1 MTQFNRLA
9 ITATS
14 KQGHNSNTPQGCKY
28 KYFCSQQSSTDV
40 STSKVT
46 LCTIM
51 GFCMVS
57 HWTRFGITV
66 AKCKCSILY
75 YIIPSVLYYTS
86 YTILYLLYYT
96 TPLILYYTSYTILYL
111 LYYTIPPVLYYTSCT
126 ILYYTSCRLHKVLA
140 QCKLFKWIETHQS
153 VLPISSSYKQCP
165 ALIHTARNN
174 TKRHTTAAIFT
185 SQACGFGNFPFV
197 TQLLVDQSDYST
209 CQQRKMVYI
218 SPTGKECI
226 DKPAPLGVCDICIS
240 VMWI

>member
-14 KQGHNSNTPQGCKY
+14 EHGHNSNMPQGCKY

-51 GFCMVS
+51 GFRMVS

-66 AKCKCSILY
+66 ANCKCSILY
-75 YIIPSVLYYTS
+75 YIIPPVLYYTS
-86 YTILYLLYYT
+86 C
-96 TPLILYYTSYTILYL
+96 TILYL
-111 LYYTIPPVLYYTSCT
+111 LYYTIPPV
-126 ILYYTSCRLHKVLA
+126 LYYTSCRLHKVLA

-197 TQLLVDQSDYST
+197 TQL
-209 CQQRKMVYI
+209 
-218 SPTGKECI
+218 
-226 DKPAPLGVCDICIS
+226 
-240 VMWI
+240 